1 MPDTEENT
9 PDYSD
14 IEYDDDS
21 YDEEYDDVEGIEFED
36 DDNIFPED
44 DEDDGD
50 DGSLPLVGRSGYLNG
65 NFQQRNLDY
74 RSMRLSELIDRFFI
88 QKAVALHEGQLPQCS
103 IDDLL
108 IMLQYKNWQ
117 SDDVINDYYDNWPKL
132 RDACGLPSDQYTAA
146 SGLKSVKDFTCDICV
161 ETYTQTEIYSLACG
175 HEYCVSCY
183 GQYIDVECSNPKL
196 IRCMHYKCH
205 LTVPHKD
212 IDLITGHDHISG
224 IKIEKKANCNP
235 LLITVAKSYIDSHSK
250 QFKWCPAVDCH
261 NLVEFERNDYDDY
274 EDNYQEQLHQEIEEL
289 HMNDKDLQVN
299 GNLNDNLIHE
309 KRHKQDFNLF
319 HITNV
324 VCLDNHEFCYTCQ
337 RENHLPCPCSIV
349 DLWIQKCKDDS
360 ETANW
365 IQANTQACPKCDS
378 LIEKSGGCNHMTC
391 KKCLYEFC
399 WICLGEW
406 KLHGRQFF
414 QCNRFDPEAVDSVK
428 RSQQSKRLSLQRY
441 LHFYSRF
448 AVHESSMKGD
458 QRVIDKVDH
467 KMKIYMDE
475 RQKLGQDEDLSWTD
489 IQFLHDAIKALTNG
503 RKSLK
508 WTYCFAFYLD
518 KSNFSEIFES
528 MQDYL
533 NKTVEDL
540 SKIFEEINA
549 KKNNTSSKT
558 YHLITHYRS
567 EIISLSSLVIKRQKL
582 LIEFAQSGL
591 EMGQLKFIC

>member
-1 MPDTEENT
+1 MSESEEDI

-14 IEYDDDS
+14 IEYEDDD
-21 YDEEYDDVEGIEFED
+21 EYDDVEDIEFED
-36 DDNIFPED
+36 EDNDMED
-44 DEDDGD
+44 E
-50 DGSLPLVGRSGYLNG
+50 LPIHGKSGYFNG
-65 NFQQRNLDY
+65 NFQQRNIDY
-74 RSMRLSELIDRFFI
+74 QSMRLSEFIDRYFI
-88 QKAVALHEGQLPQCS
+88 QKAEALHQGQLPQCS
-103 IDDLL
+103 IDDIL

-132 RDACGLPSDQYTAA
+132 RDACGLPSDEYKAAA
-146 SGLKSVKDFTCDICV
+146 SLRTKKDFSCDICV
-161 ETYTQTEIYSLACG
+161 ETYPETQVYSLACG
-175 HEYCVSCY
+175 HEYCVTCY
-183 GQYIDVECSNPKL
+183 GHYVDIEAVNAKL
-196 IRCMHYKCH
+196 IRCMHFGCH
-205 LTVPHKD
+205 LAIPHKD
-212 IDLITGHDHISG
+212 IDLITDYDHVSG
-224 IKIEKKANCNP
+224 IKIEKKLNSNQ
-235 LLITVAKSYIDSHSK
+235 LLISAAKSYIDSHSK

-261 NLVEFERNDYDDY
+261 NLVEFDRNEYEDY
-274 EDNYQEQLHQEIEEL
+274 EEDEMSQEIDEL
-289 HMNDKDLQVN
+289 NMNDIIQ
-299 GNLNDNLIHE
+299 E
-309 KRHKQDFNLF
+309 KRHRRDFNLF
-319 HITNV
+319 HILNV

-391 KKCLYEFC
+391 KKCLYQFC

-414 QCNRFDPEAVDSVK
+414 QCNRFDPETIDTVK
-428 RSQQSKRLSLQRY
+428 KTQQSKRLSLQRY

-448 AVHESSMKGD
+448 AVHESSMRGD
-458 QRVIDKVDH
+458 QKVIDKVDH
-467 KMKIYMDE
+467 KMKMYMEE
-475 RQKLGQDEDLSWTD
+475 RQKLNNGEDLSWTD
-489 IQFLHDAIKALTNG
+489 VQFLHDAIKALTNG

-518 KSNFSEIFES
+518 KSNFSDIFES

-540 SKIFEEINA
+540 SKIFEEMNA

-558 YHLITHYRS
+558 YNLITHYRT
-567 EIISLSSLVIKRQKL
+567 EIISLSSLVTKRQKL

-591 EMGQLKFIC
+591 ELGQLKFIY